1 MAFAGRAG
9 LDIDIDPRGPDPLAA
24 LFCEEPGAVLQVR
37 DADLAAV
44 GAVFDSEP
52 ALVHCVHRIGRVEPG
67 DHVRFR
73 AGSRI
78 LYEASHTGL
87 HRIWSETSYRMQ
99 RLRDDPRCADEEHA
113 RIAGESERG
122 LWCETT
128 FDLDAGADLDADT
141 DIGADANADL
151 NANANLGADTDTDI
165 DAPLVASARPR
176 VAVLREQGVNG
187 HVEMAASFD
196 AGGFDAFDV
205 HMSDL
210 ASGRVSLAGFTG
222 LAACGGF
229 SFGDVLGAGG
239 GWAHSIRFNPRCR
252 DALEA
257 FFGRDDTFTLGVC
270 NGCQMLE
277 RLRDLIPGAGAWPR
291 FVRNRSEQFE
301 ARLLMTRIADS
312 SSLFLDGMEGSEL
325 PTVVAHGEGRAVF
338 DGDALERAT
347 GDRLVCLR
355 YAASDGSPAE
365 RYPANPNG
373 SEAGVAGV
381 TTPDG
386 RVTIMMPHPE
396 RAIRAVQHSWHPPSW
411 GENGPWLRMFRNARR
426 WVG

>member
-1 MAFAGRAG
+1 M
-9 LDIDIDPRGPDPLAA
+9 LAPT
-24 LFCEEPGAVLQVR
+24 LTAVPT
-37 DADLAAV
+37 
-44 GAVFDSEP
+44 STPTP
-52 ALVHCVHRIGRVEPG
+52 ALAPTPMR
-67 DHVRFR
+67 
-73 AGSRI
+73 
-78 LYEASHTGL
+78 
-87 HRIWSETSYRMQ
+87 TST
-99 RLRDDPRCADEEHA
+99 P
-113 RIAGESERG
+113 
-122 LWCETT
+122 
-128 FDLDAGADLDADT
+128 
-141 DIGADANADL
+141 
-151 NANANLGADTDTDI
+151 NANLGADTDTDI
-165 DAPLVASARPR
+165 NAPLVASARPR

-239 GWAHSIRFNPRCR
+239 GWAHSIQFNPLCR
-252 DALEA
+252 DELEA